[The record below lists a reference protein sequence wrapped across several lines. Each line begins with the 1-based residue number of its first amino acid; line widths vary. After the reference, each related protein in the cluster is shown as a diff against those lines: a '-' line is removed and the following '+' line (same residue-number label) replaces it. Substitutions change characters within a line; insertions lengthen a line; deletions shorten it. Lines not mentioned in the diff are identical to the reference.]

1 MDAVLT
7 MEEAIALQPAWIGI
21 WLNWLMIGAVFLPLV
36 LFVWRPTRIAALLS
50 VLAAVGSGLAVFFM
64 YEKMGYVKLLGL
76 PHVILWTPLVW
87 YYLTLLRRNTVP
99 TIARYVMYVV
109 LATILISL
117 AFDYADLVRYILGER
132 APLENTVLSGY
143 VF

>member
-7 MEEAIALQPAWIGI
+7 MEEAIELQPAWIGM
-21 WLNWLMIGAVFLPLV
+21 WLNWLMIGGVFLPLV
-36 LFVWRPTRIAALLS
+36 LFVWPSTRIAALLS

-64 YEKMGYVKLLGL
+64 YNKMGYVKLLGL

-87 YYLTLLRRNTVP
+87 YYLTLLRGDTIP
-99 TIARYVMYVV
+99 LIARYVMYVV

-117 AFDYADLVRYILGER
+117 AFDYVDFIRYILGER
-132 APLENTVLSGY
+132 APLAGTV
-143 VF
+143 